1 MKIIN
6 DGKETNVGIDVVEMA
21 ISISM
26 NQKIAKRILITIVVM
41 GFIYGIALLAA
52 AALEKPAITSITL
65 SYAVKPI
72 TIWLVLDIF
81 FLKAIRQP
89 QLLKK
94 TMEYLKH
101 NAI

>member
-6 DGKETNVGIDVVEMA
+6 DGKETNVDIADIETA
-21 ISISM
+21 ISITM
-26 NQKIAKRILITIVVM
+26 NQKIIKRILITIVIM
-41 GFIYGIALLAA
+41 GFIHGIALLAA
-52 AALEKPAITSITL
+52 DALEKPAITSITL
-65 SYAVKPI
+65 SYAIKPI
-72 TIWLVLDIF
+72 AVWLVLDIF

>member
-1 MKIIN
+1 M
-6 DGKETNVGIDVVEMA
+6 GIDVIEMA